1 MREVEK
7 RVCREKRVFC
17 NVFEPSEFELSLDWL
32 GIKKR
37 GVISG
42 SVDKERKRKIRG
54 KIDKESRHHFFIC
67 SPQTLVG
74 EGEG

>member
-37 GVISG
+37 
-42 SVDKERKRKIRG
+42 
-54 KIDKESRHHFFIC
+54 
-67 SPQTLVG
+67 
-74 EGEG
+74 EGLLAVL